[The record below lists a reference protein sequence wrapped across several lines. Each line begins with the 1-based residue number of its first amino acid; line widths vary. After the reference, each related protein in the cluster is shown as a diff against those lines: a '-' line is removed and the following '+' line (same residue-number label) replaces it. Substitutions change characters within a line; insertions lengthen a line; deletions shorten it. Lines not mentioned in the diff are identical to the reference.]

1 MTRGDAAAVPERPLT
16 ATDIAAAAQVACL
29 LEVSAPKPGNVSPG
43 RHFADLR
50 YEDFLVS
57 AVAIG
62 EPLAGAGTR
71 PLGATIR
78 LAIEAT
84 ARWTRTNT
92 NLGIVLLLAPLAKA
106 ALNGVGGHLMRTP
119 AEDAAR
125 VSSLNDPRPHFDF
138 RNAVARVLD
147 ETDVQDARDVYA
159 AIRLASPGGLGR
171 VESQD
176 ASADPTVSLL
186 DAMRLAAHRD
196 GVAREYATAFETT
209 FGIGVPVLEQARRD
223 GLPWDDAVVE
233 TFLKLLAH
241 APDTHIARRGGDAV
255 AKAASDEARR
265 ALEAGGVRSAAG
277 RRAIEEME
285 RTIRTATSESGKPNV
300 SNPGTSADLT
310 AAAIFVVLLGE
321 RLSGSGFGGGHARS
335 R

>member
-1 MTRGDAAAVPERPLT
+1 MTRGDAAAVPERVLT
-16 ATDIAAAAQVACL
+16 ATDIAAAAQIACL

-43 RHFADLR
+43 RHFVDLR

-84 ARWTRTNT
+84 ARWTGSNT

-106 ALNGVGGHLMRTP
+106 ALN
-119 AEDAAR
+119 
-125 VSSLNDPRPHFDF
+125 LNDPRPPFDF
-138 RNAVARVLD
+138 RKAVARVLD
-147 ETDVQDARDVYA
+147 DTDVQDARDVYA
-159 AIRLASPGGLGR
+159 AIRLASPGGLGHA
-171 VESQD
+171 ESQD
-176 ASADPTVSLL
+176 VATAPTVSLL
-186 DAMRLAAHRD
+186 ETMRLAAHRD

-233 TFLKLLAH
+233 TFLKVLAH

-255 AKAASDEARR
+255 AKAASDQAQR

-277 RRAIEEME
+277 RDAINEME
-285 RTIRTATSESGKPNV
+285 RTLRTFPGSAKPNV
-300 SNPGTSADLT
+300 GNPGTSADLT